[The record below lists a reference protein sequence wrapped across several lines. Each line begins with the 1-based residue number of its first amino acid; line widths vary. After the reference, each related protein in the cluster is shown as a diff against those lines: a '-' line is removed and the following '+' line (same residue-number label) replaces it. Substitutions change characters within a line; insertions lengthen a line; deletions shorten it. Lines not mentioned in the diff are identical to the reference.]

1 MPNVTIY
8 TDGACSGNPGK
19 GGYCAILMAN
29 GKEKI
34 ISGGEKDTT
43 NNKMEL
49 IATIEGL
56 KGLKQ
61 RCKVDIY
68 TDSAYVCNAFVL
80 GWIPNWIKNNWKNSN
95 KKEVAN
101 KQLWLEL
108 IALCGYH
115 DVTWH
120 KVKGHS
126 DNVNNNRCDEIAR
139 KEIEKIN

>member
-1 MPNVTIY
+1 MPNITIY

-56 KGLKQ
+56 KALKQ
-61 RCKVDIY
+61 KCTVDIY
-68 TDSAYVCNAFVL
+68 TDSAYVCNAFIL

-115 DVTWH
+115 NVNWH

-126 DNVNNNRCDEIAR
+126 DNINNNRCDEIAR

>member
-56 KGLKQ
+56 KALKQ
-61 RCKVDIY
+61 KCTVDIY
-68 TDSAYVCNAFVL
+68 TDSAYVCNAFIL

-115 DVTWH
+115 NVNWH

-126 DNVNNNRCDEIAR
+126 DNINNNRCDEIAR

>member
-49 IATIEGL
+49 MATIEGL
-56 KGLKQ
+56 KALKQ
-61 RCKVDIY
+61 KCTVDIY
-68 TDSAYVCNAFVL
+68 TDSAYVCNAFIL

-115 DVTWH
+115 NVNWH

-126 DNVNNNRCDEIAR
+126 DNINNNRCDEIAR
-139 KEIEKIN
+139 KKIEKIN

>member
-56 KGLKQ
+56 
-61 RCKVDIY
+61 
-68 TDSAYVCNAFVL
+68 
-80 GWIPNWIKNNWKNSN
+80 
-95 KKEVAN
+95 
-101 KQLWLEL
+101 
-108 IALCGYH
+108 
-115 DVTWH
+115 
-120 KVKGHS
+120 
-126 DNVNNNRCDEIAR
+126 
-139 KEIEKIN
+139 

>member
-34 ISGGEKDTT
+34 ISGGEKNTT

-56 KGLKQ
+56 KALKQ
-61 RCKVDIY
+61 KCTVDIY
-68 TDSAYVCNAFVL
+68 TDSAYVCNAFIL

-108 IALCGYH
+108 ITLCGYH
-115 DVTWH
+115 NVNWH

-126 DNVNNNRCDEIAR
+126 DNINNNRCDEIAR

>member
-49 IATIEGL
+49 MATIEGL
-56 KGLKQ
+56 KALKQ
-61 RCKVDIY
+61 KCTVDIY
-68 TDSAYVCNAFVL
+68 TDSAYVCNAFIL

-115 DVTWH
+115 NVNWH

-126 DNVNNNRCDEIAR
+126 DNINNNRCDEIAR